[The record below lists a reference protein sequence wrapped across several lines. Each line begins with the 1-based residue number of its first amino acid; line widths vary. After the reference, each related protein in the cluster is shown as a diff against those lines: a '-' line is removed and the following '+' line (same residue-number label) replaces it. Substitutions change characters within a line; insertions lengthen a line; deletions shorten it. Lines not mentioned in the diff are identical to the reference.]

1 MRKPLLFVAILLS
14 ISFSCIFAQPYTIF
28 QPTDVPAN
36 SAANDNLG
44 SITTGIK
51 FRSTQAGYITAV
63 RYYKGSG
70 TTGTRS
76 GHLYSSGG
84 TLLASVTFTGE
95 TSSGWQQMSFSSPVS
110 ISANTVYI
118 IAYYNPDGYYAFTN
132 DVSPNV
138 GLTSAITN
146 GPLTALSG
154 VTEGPNGLYGYGLA
168 ATVVPSA
175 NYGSPNYWV
184 DVVFTTDVTA
194 PTVSSVTPINNTTN
208 VAVSSTVTATMSE
221 AIASASVTTST
232 FQLKDP
238 SNNVITAT
246 VSTSSN
252 IITLT
257 PSSPLANSTV
267 YTATVKSGSTGVKDL
282 SGNALA
288 SDYTWSFTTAA
299 ATGGPWLLTGNT
311 GIDDDNDFLG
321 TKDPKKLS
329 FRTDN
334 TNRMFIATNGVVS
347 IGTAS
352 AITNTDYKL
361 YVDQGIRTRKVK
373 VDMASWADYVFDKN
387 YKLIKLNDLEKFIQR
402 YKHLPDIPSAKEVE
416 QNGLNLGE
424 NQALLL
430 KKIEELTLYI
440 IELNK
445 RIEQLETQVN
455 K

>member
-1 MRKPLLFVAILLS
+1 MKKSLLFVAILLS

-36 SAANDNLG
+36 STAYDNQG

-51 FRSTQAGYITAV
+51 FRSTQAGYITAI

-76 GHLYSSGG
+76 GHLFNSGG

-95 TSSGWQQMSFSSPVS
+95 TSSGWQQMSLSSPVS
-110 ISANTVYI
+110 ISANTTYI
-118 IAYYNPDGYYAFTN
+118 VSYYNPDGYYTYTP
-132 DVSPNV
+132 SPEAQS
-138 GLTSAITN
+138 LSTAKTN
-146 GPLTALSG
+146 GPLTALAG
-154 VTEGPNGLYGYGLA
+154 GTDGPNGLYDYGLT
-168 ATVVPSA
+168 ATVAPSS

-184 DVVFTTDVTA
+184 DVVFTTDITA
-194 PTVSSVTPINNTTN
+194 PTVSSVTPVNNTTN
-208 VAVSSTVTATMSE
+208 VAVSSTVTATLSE

-238 SNNVITAT
+238 GNNVITAT
-246 VSTSSN
+246 VSTSSDV
-252 IITLT
+252 ITLT
-257 PSSPLANSTV
+257 PSSALANSTV
-267 YTATVKSGSTGVKDL
+267 YTATIKSGSTGVKDL

-288 SDYTWSFTTAA
+288 SDYSWSFTTAA
-299 ATGGPWLLTGNT
+299 ATGGPWLLTGNANT
-311 GIDDDNDFLG
+311 TEASDFLG
-321 TKDPKKLS
+321 TTDAKSLS
-329 FRTDN
+329 FRTN
-334 TNRMFIATNGVVS
+334 NQARMLISAAGNVG
-347 IGTAS
+347 IGT
-352 AITNTDYKL
+352 TNIAGTDYKL

-373 VDMASWADYVFDKN
+373 VDMDTWADYVFDKS
-387 YKLIKLNDLEKFIQR
+387 YKLIKLSDLEKFIEQH
-402 YKHLPDIPSAKEVE
+402 KHLPDIPSAKEVE